1 MTEKRPERSAQLKYV
16 QVITDSVGDIPG
28 RTDGYHGALRDC
40 ITEILAL
47 EAGNVQRRTNI
58 NQKVSAQ
65 VDSLGKFLLDNG
77 WSEDGGSEE

>member
-1 MTEKRPERSAQLKYV
+1 MAESRNGRSAQLKYV
-16 QVITDSVGDIPG
+16 QVITEGVWDVPG
-28 RTDGYHGALRDC
+28 RVDGYHRALRDC

-47 EAGNVQRRTNI
+47 EAANVQKRTNI
-58 NQKVSAQ
+58 TQRVSAQ